1 MMGCE
6 FDRFAKGFSAWMTR
20 SSELPDIPKG
30 ARPMVSEMPAAQ
42 SEAAGRGTAGR
53 SPRGTHEQRRAGNP
67 RVFLLRLRPYSLA
80 A

>member
-30 ARPMVSEMPAAQ
+30 ARHMVSGMQWRNLKLPDGGPMVAHL
-42 SEAAGRGTAGR
+42 AGRLSSVLPAT
-53 SPRGTHEQRRAGNP
+53 
-67 RVFLLRLRPYSLA
+67 LLRNEVNVTMTCA
-80 A
+80 